1 MASGG
6 IATGPTV
13 AMIGEGRES
22 EAVLPLS
29 KLDGMLSNRGGGSV
43 SVNFSPVINI
53 TGGTSDA
60 YAQVKRGLEEG
71 SKNLKRELERVMAND
86 RRLSYS

>member
-1 MASGG
+1 M
-6 IATGPTV
+6 
-13 AMIGEGRES
+13 
-22 EAVLPLS
+22 LPLS
-29 KLDGMLSNRGGGSV
+29 KLDSMLANRGGGPV

-71 SKNLKRELERVMAND
+71 SKNLKRELARVMAND